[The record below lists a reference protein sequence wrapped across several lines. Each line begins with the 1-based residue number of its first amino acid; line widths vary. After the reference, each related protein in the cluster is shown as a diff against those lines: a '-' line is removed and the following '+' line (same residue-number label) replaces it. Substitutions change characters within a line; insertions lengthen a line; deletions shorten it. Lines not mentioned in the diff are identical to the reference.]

1 MELLIDVMYL
11 LCLVSSISLVALKG
25 VSEIYKILQ
34 VALLSKP
41 SPNPNPIPN
50 PNPKPNPYPYPDPN
64 PNPNPN
70 PNQVGARAR
79 TRSGKSIVLEI
90 ATTMS
95 AELPG
100 QGQG

>member
-50 PNPKPNPYPYPDPN
+50 PNPSPKPN

-70 PNQVGARAR
+70 PNLRRAER
-79 TRSGKSIVLEI
+79 ERGDLLQP
-90 ATTMS
+90 AQ
-95 AELPG
+95 L
-100 QGQG
+100 